1 MNKTQMVFTT
11 FHFLPGL
18 LNHEFISEVIAI
30 LPFPNRSLRLYV
42 CITTLAY
49 ISESDMKR
57 IALAYLD
64 TIALLMPHVEFPMVL
79 TGGDNVLTI
88 SVELA
93 NV

>member
-1 MNKTQMVFTT
+1 MIKTQMVVTT

-30 LPFPNRSLRLYV
+30 LPYPNRSLRLYV

-57 IALAYLD
+57 IVLAYLD
-64 TIALLMPHVEFPMVL
+64 TIALIMPHIEFPIVL